1 MFLTSGGRH
10 DLRAAR
16 GPGGG
21 EEGRGTHSLL
31 CRETAMNDHTA
42 ESATSRPVV
51 SVAAPYPAPDKTYGY
66 SRLFGTFYE
75 RGSALEQRINA
86 AKASMGESAVKHGY
100 TSLTPAARAEV
111 IGTELVRDPV
121 TVRGIFEGA
130 GFYRHEASGQEYVRV
145 RLRNEHGL
153 SSVSVALDSD
163 LGKSMVRHLANPEV
177 RLGAP
182 MSLQAFA
189 STRVSEVDGRP
200 FANHAAAMWQG
211 ARKIEGISKATLE
224 ATKGEMRARFAA
236 IGIDAKTARSA
247 LYRLEADWHRD
258 RLREV
263 TARLEGRE
271 VSESAI
277 AANRA
282 KDPSA
287 REVAEEQDNEQ
298 DMGR

>member
-1 MFLTSGGRH
+1 
-10 DLRAAR
+10 
-16 GPGGG
+16 
-21 EEGRGTHSLL
+21 
-31 CRETAMNDHTA
+31 MNDHTA
-42 ESATSRPVV
+42 ESATSRPVGFT
-51 SVAAPYPAPDKTYGY
+51 AAPRPAPDKTYGY

-86 AKASMGESAVKHGY
+86 AKATMGESAVKHGY
-100 TSLTPAARAEV
+100 TSLTPAERAEV

-145 RLRNEHGL
+145 RLRNEDGL

-177 RLGAP
+177 KLGAP

-189 STRVSEVDGRP
+189 STRISEFDGRA
-200 FANHAAAMWQG
+200 FANHAAVMWQEKI
-211 ARKIEGISKATLE
+211 KIEGISKDTLE
-224 ATKGEMRARFAA
+224 ATKGDMRARYEAV
-236 IGIDAKTARSA
+236 GIDAKTARAA

-271 VSESAI
+271 VSESAK
-277 AANRA
+277 APDMA
-282 KDPSA
+282 KGTSA
-287 REVAEEQDNEQ
+287 REVAEEQDDEH
-298 DMGR
+298 DIGR